1 MAHFESF
8 SNKKSMSGGANFL
21 NSNGIVAKLGFLI
34 LVIFIFVV
42 LLKAG
47 TLILSYIFTPSSDP
61 ILLNGMKDGSA
72 LILVPVD
79 PNQPNAVPIL
89 RSTDQRDGLVFTWSS
104 WIFLKQPDLPNH
116 GCAPGACPDQQQRWR
131 HIYSKGSDTM
141 GTNGMMQPNNAP
153 GLYVSNDYRNLAV
166 VMNTF
171 DNPNEKIIIGDLP
184 IGHWINVIIRQ
195 DQHRLDVFI
204 NGTLTRST
212 ILNGVPNQNYDPV
225 YMGLNGGFSGYL
237 SQVQYFAYALGANK
251 IQSIIAA
258 GPNLRSIDGNL
269 NNKDANYL
277 SFRWFFPLQSS
288 EMQ

>member
-1 MAHFESF
+1 MDEFDKF
-8 SNKKSMSGGANFL
+8 SSKKMIGRAKFL
-21 NSNGIVAKLGFLI
+21 NSNGIVAKIGFI
-34 LVIFIFVV
+34 VLVIFIFVV
-42 LLKAG
+42 LLKVG
-47 TLILSYIFTPSSDP
+47 TSFLLYIFTPSDDP
-61 ILLNGMKDGSA
+61 FLLKGMKDGSTFA
-72 LILVPVD
+72 LVPVD
-79 PNQPNAVPIL
+79 PNQPKAVPIL
-89 RSTDQRDGLVFTWSS
+89 RSIDQRDGLVFTWSS

-116 GCAPGACPDQQQRWR
+116 GCAPGACPKQKQRWR

-141 GTNGMMQPNNAP
+141 GADGMMQPNNAP

-184 IGHWINVIIRQ
+184 IGHWFNVIIRQ

-204 NGTLTRST
+204 NGTLTRSK

-251 IQSIIAA
+251 IQSIVAA
-258 GPNLRSIDGNL
+258 GPNLKRLDGNL
-269 NNKDANYL
+269 NNTDANYL

>member
-1 MAHFESF
+1 MAQFDQF
-8 SNKKSMSGGANFL
+8 SDKKSMSGGANFL

-42 LLKAG
+42 LLKVG
-47 TLILSYIFTPSSDP
+47 TRILSYIFTPSSDP
-61 ILLNGMKDGSA
+61 ILLNGMKDGSTLA
-72 LILVPVD
+72 LVPVD

-104 WIFLKQPDLPNH
+104 WIFLKQPELPNH
-116 GCAPGACPDQQQRWR
+116 GCAPGACPEQQQRWR

-171 DNPNEKIIIGDLP
+171 ENPNEKIIIGDLP
-184 IGHWINVIIRQ
+184 IGHWFNVIIRQ

-212 ILNGVPNQNYDPV
+212 I
-225 YMGLNGGFSGYL
+225 LNGGFSGYL

-258 GPNLRSIDGNL
+258 GPNLRNLDGNL
-269 NNKDANYL
+269 NNTDANYL